1 MIEELKKLESEGYV
15 RSVKHK
21 ELPLTIWN
29 YTPKTQYEKAFG
41 DFPILRSCRGL
52 VLDDEGK
59 IWARPFSKFHNYEEH
74 ELSEFPFGQ
83 DIEVTLKMDGSL
95 LIVFKYGEEVVY
107 ATRGSFYSDQAIA
120 GGELFRE
127 LYDEGIIENGLT
139 YLFELIGPDNRIVVS
154 YEKNDLVH
162 LALLD
167 TTNGHDLPRDERF
180 KCVKVYE
187 VEGGKL
193 DSDCSIFGSKVYQ
206 TLNSLNTANEEGFV
220 IRAIGNE
227 FKPDWRCKIKF
238 SEYCRLH
245 SIVTKISNRDVWEYL
260 RDNRSFDE
268 IIEVCPDEFCNW
280 LKQTKHNLENEY
292 EVVLAKANLVFGFIK
307 NIESRREQALE
318 LISNHKDVSHIV
330 FNMLDGKSYTE
341 IIWDMVKPSK
351 FVQPFSNKGQL
362 PTTKVFGLLQ
372 SE

>member
-1 MIEELKKLESEGYV
+1 MLNELRQLEEEGFV
-15 RSVKHK
+15 RSVRHK

-29 YTPKTQYEKAFG
+29 YTPKTQYERAFG
-41 DFPILRSCRGL
+41 DYPILKLCRGL

-59 IWARPFSKFHNYEEH
+59 IWARPFSKFYNYEEH

-83 DIEVTLKMDGSL
+83 DIEVTIKMDGSL
-95 LIVFKYGEEVVY
+95 LIVFRYGEEVIY
-107 ATRGSFYSDQAIA
+107 ATRGSFYSQQAIA
-120 GGELFRE
+120 GSKLFRE
-127 LYDEGIIENGLT
+127 LYDEGIIENDRT
-139 YLFELIGPDNRIVVS
+139 YLFEYIGPDNRIVVS
-154 YEKNDLVH
+154 YEQNDLVH

-167 TTNGHDLPRDERF
+167 TNDGHDLPRDERF

-193 DSDCSIFGSKVYQ
+193 DSDCGIFGSKVYQ
-206 TLNSLNTANEEGFV
+206 TLKSLNTANEEGFV
-220 IRAIGNE
+220 IRAIGN
-227 FKPDWRCKIKF
+227 KDMPDWRCKIKF
-238 SEYCRLH
+238 SDYCELH
-245 SIVTKISNRDVWEYL
+245 KLVTGISNKTIWEYL

-292 EVVLAKANLVFGFIK
+292 EIILAKAKIVFGMIQK
-307 NIESRREQALE
+307 IDSRRDQALE

-330 FNMLDGKSYTE
+330 FNMLDGKTYAE

-351 FVQPFSNKGQL
+351 FVQPFSAKG
-362 PTTKVFGLLQ
+362 
-372 SE
+372 ED